1 MNKRVTACLVLSPF
15 AFLAI
20 AIEPVKLIVSGADR
34 TIIFALLLIAAE
46 VWLLCS
52 ARDKTEQI
60 SIGVNVTTELLI
72 LAAILLAAALIFKGD
87 APGVLA
93 DVAALACIFRYP
105 HVPVMVISMLVLNI
119 HLRNVKRKKYYDYK
133 SDE

>member
-46 VWLLCS
+46 VW
-52 ARDKTEQI
+52 
-60 SIGVNVTTELLI
+60 I
-72 LAAILLAAALIFKGD
+72 L
-87 APGVLA
+87 
-93 DVAALACIFRYP
+93 
-105 HVPVMVISMLVLNI
+105 
-119 HLRNVKRKKYYDYK
+119 
-133 SDE
+133 

>member
-1 MNKRVTACLVLSPF
+1 MNKRVTACLVLLPF

-46 VWLLCS
+46 VWILCS

-72 LAAILLAAALIFKGD
+72 LVAIAGCSVDL
-87 APGVLA
+87 
-93 DVAALACIFRYP
+93 
-105 HVPVMVISMLVLNI
+105 
-119 HLRNVKRKKYYDYK
+119 
-133 SDE
+133 

>member
-52 ARDKTEQI
+52 AKAMRQ
-60 SIGVNVTTELLI
+60 
-72 LAAILLAAALIFKGD
+72 
-87 APGVLA
+87 GVLQMW
-93 DVAALACIFRYP
+93 LRL
-105 HVPVMVISMLVLNI
+105 PVYSGI
-119 HLRNVKRKKYYDYK
+119 RTYQ
-133 SDE
+133 